1 MKKIFIIVFF
11 AVAVFV
17 DVNAQTMQA
26 SLGPGST
33 STRVKIYVRPTAPGL
48 AGGNIST
55 FQFNLAIPT
64 TVVPAPTLSFVGAPV
79 FGAGWVITPSYIED
93 GMRHYEIVSAIG
105 GPLVLGSNVELE
117 VMELEFTGGP
127 GSFSS
132 TGVALYTLPGGGVL
146 TGNAL
151 FLCTGAANSVEGQ
164 LYYNRGGV
172 VVVNENSY
180 TGVLPSSAT
189 LSGVLPVVFSNYN
202 VKCSDKGAM
211 VYWTTATES
220 NSDKFEIQKSING
233 VDWETIG
240 DVAASGSS
248 TYVRNY
254 EYLDLTGGTAYYRI
268 RQVDLDGIFT
278 YTAVKQTNCSAG
290 QFDVVL
296 YPIPAK
302 DNLTVVIKSDK
313 ITRTE
318 LQIMDMS
325 GRTIRR
331 IPAQINSGNNTI
343 NLDVSRIPAGQYM
356 LVSSAPEIE
365 ISKKFT
371 VIR

>member
-1 MKKIFIIVFF
+1 MKKTLILAICVFSLVINLF
-11 AVAVFV
+11 GQ
-17 DVNAQTMQA
+17 NMQA
-26 SLGPGST
+26 SIGTGST
-33 STRVKIYVRPTAPGL
+33 STRVKIYIRPTASL
-48 AGGNIST
+48 SLGNIST

-64 TVVPAPTLSFVGAPV
+64 TVVPAPTLSFVGVPV
-79 FGAGWVITPSYIED
+79 FGGGWVITPSYIED
-93 GMRHYEIVSAIG
+93 GMRHYEIVSGIA
-105 GPLVLGSNVELE
+105 GPLTLGANVELE
-117 VMELEFTGGP
+117 LMELEFTGGP
-127 GSFSS
+127 GSFTS
-132 TGVALYTLPGGGVL
+132 TGVALYTLPGGGT

-211 VYWTTATES
+211 VYWTTASES

-248 TYVRNY
+248 IYVRNY
-254 EYLDLTGGTAYYRI
+254 EYLDLKGGAAYYRI